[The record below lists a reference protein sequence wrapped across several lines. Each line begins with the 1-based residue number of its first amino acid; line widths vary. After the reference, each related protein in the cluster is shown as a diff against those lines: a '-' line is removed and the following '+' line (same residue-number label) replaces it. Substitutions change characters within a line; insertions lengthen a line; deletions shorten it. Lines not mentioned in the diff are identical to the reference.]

1 MGRIS
6 GILKKA
12 EGLLM
17 KLRVLCMLLLCLI
30 LAASSA
36 MAEAFWA
43 TVNNPNPTDRLNL
56 RATPNAT
63 AVSYGKYFNG
73 TPVLVLSGPEDGWCR
88 VQVGLGNGVC
98 DIEGYMKSDYLTF
111 GSQAAAVRDMR
122 PMVTLKDNGRDIRLL
137 SFYSGSCIGKVRSGE
152 QATVLGVGTQYL
164 HVVTQDGTCGMVPAN
179 LATPRLTFSNEETNT
194 ATGAEDTVMWAT
206 VNNPNPM
213 DRLHLRAKPN
223 TSSVSYGKYYSGVP
237 VLVLSGPDHGW
248 CRVRVGLGN
257 GMCDIEGY
265 MKSEYLAFGNEAME
279 VRDEQ
284 PTVTLKNGNR
294 DIDLL
299 SFHSG
304 SKVGKV
310 KSGERATVLGVSSKY
325 LHVITE
331 HAECGLVPIQYATP
345 KLTYSNAGQDKQ

>member
-1 MGRIS
+1 
-6 GILKKA
+6 
-12 EGLLM
+12 M
-17 KLRVLCMLLLCLI
+17 KLRVLCVLLLCLI

-43 TVNNPNPTDRLNL
+43 TVNNPNPADRLNL
-56 RATPNAT
+56 RAEPNAT

-73 TPVLVLSGPEDGWCR
+73 TPVLVLSGPENGWCR

-98 DIEGYMKSDYLTF
+98 DIEGYMKSNYLAF
-111 GSQAAAVRDMR
+111 GSQAVSVRDAR
-122 PMVTLKDNGRDIRLL
+122 PVVTLSDGGRDIPLL
-137 SFYSGSCIGKVRSGE
+137 SFHSGSCVGRVKSGA
-152 QATVLGVGTQYL
+152 QATVLGVGMQYL

-179 LATPRLTFSNEETNT
+179 LATPRLAFASEQSD
-194 ATGAEDTVMWAT
+194 AGDRAEGTVVWAM
-206 VNNPNPM
+206 VSNPNPA
-213 DRLHLRAKPN
+213 DRLHLRAKPS
-223 TSSVSYGKYYSGVP
+223 TSAVSYGKYYNGVP
-237 VLVLSGPDHGW
+237 VLVLSGPENGW

-257 GMCDIEGY
+257 GVCDIEGY
-265 MKSEYLAFGNEAME
+265 MKSEYLAFGDEVMA

-304 SKVGKV
+304 SKVGRV
-310 KSGERATVLGVSSKY
+310 KSGEQATVLGVSSKY

-331 HAECGLVPIQYATP
+331 HADCGLVPFEYATP
-345 KLTYSNAGQDKQ
+345 RLTYSNAGKK